1 MKLVLDDGKILT
13 GESFGAPIEILGEVV
28 FNTGMSGYVE
38 TLTDPSYRGQILVL
52 TYPLV
57 GNYGVPD
64 GPFEHPEIQVQ
75 GLIVSHYSKG
85 ASHYTKHQ
93 SLMDWLKNAGVPA
106 ISGIDTRSLTRY
118 LREHGAIPGA
128 ILLEEHEKKEAAA
141 WTGKKIENFEMR
153 KVLEVAAPKSIV
165 RSPGGDTNILV
176 IDTGSKEN
184 IIRSLVKRGAS
195 VIRAP
200 WNQNWEAFVP
210 EVDGIFLTNGPGDP
224 MDANS
229 LIERVRKLLDGETPV
244 FGICFGHQML
254 GLAAGAKTQKMK
266 YGHRGV
272 NQPVKD
278 LVSGRC
284 YITSQNHGYVVQSES
299 LPKNFKPWFLN
310 LNDGSN
316 EGIRHVSKP
325 ICSVQF
331 HPEATPGPNDTAF
344 LFDEFLRTARAHK
357 KPNVK
362 KSQSFLQLPEV
373 QLQ

>member
-1 MKLVLDDGKILT
+1 MKLVLDDGKILS
-13 GESFGAPIEILGEVV
+13 GQSFGAPVEVTGEVV
-28 FNTGMSGYVE
+28 FNTGMTGYVE

-57 GNYGVPD
+57 GNYGVPT
-64 GPFEHPEIQVQ
+64 GPFEAPEIQVQ
-75 GLIVSHYSKG
+75 GLIVSHYSPNG
-85 ASHYTKHQ
+85 PHYTLDQ
-93 SLMDWLKNAGVPA
+93 SLGSWLKKAGVPA

-118 LREHGAIPGA
+118 LREHGAIPGSL
-128 ILLEEHEKKEAAA
+128 LLEEKEKLEAGQ
-141 WTGKKIENFEMR
+141 WNGHRVENFEMR
-153 KVLEVAAPKSIV
+153 KVLDLVAPQKIV
-165 RSPGGDTNILV
+165 RYPGGDLKVLV
-176 IDTGSKEN
+176 IDTGAKEN
-184 IIRSLVKRGAS
+184 IIRSLVQRGTS

-200 WNQNWEAFVP
+200 WNQDWEKYVP

-229 LIERVRKLLDGETPV
+229 LIERVRKLIDLDIPL

-278 LVSGRC
+278 LTTGRC
-284 YITSQNHGYVVQSES
+284 YITSQNHGYVVQTES
-299 LPKNFKPWFLN
+299 LPKSFKPWFVN

-331 HPEATPGPNDTAF
+331 HPEASPGPNDTAF
-344 LFDEFLRTARAHK
+344 LFDEFLRTVRAHK
-357 KPNVK
+357 KPVLKTQN
-362 KSQSFLQLPEV
+362 FMNLPEV
-373 QLQ
+373 HLQ